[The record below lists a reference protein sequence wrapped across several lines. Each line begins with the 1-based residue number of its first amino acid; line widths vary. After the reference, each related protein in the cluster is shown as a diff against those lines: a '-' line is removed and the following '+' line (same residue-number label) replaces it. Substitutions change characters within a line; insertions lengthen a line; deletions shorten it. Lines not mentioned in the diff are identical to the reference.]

1 MKRSSI
7 HIVALTGCLGCL
19 ALAAEEPLPWHV
31 QDAEIRIPVTVSLE
45 EAMVW
50 MPPQVY
56 LADLTPLE
64 TKGLAFDRNTKGVV
78 TSDIRT
84 KEQKENIIADL
95 KRKCAA
101 SGQEYKPEL
110 YQPDLRA
117 NGSATFEMKPEYK
130 RFSFHE
136 GGGVQVLVD
145 DKNIAPDKNIV
156 QRQSCKM
163 FTLPPAAK
171 KFTITANV
179 RDLGQAGFI
188 TCGPTVAEATLCL
201 PGLDPTELIPL
212 VYDLSG
218 RNVGC
223 RILWTYPGEPM
234 SILFDCSS
242 GDKQYLVYLVPRSK
256 QPPRLD
262 WAPRA
267 GLMLESRYPDRY
279 DPAPTTL
286 EGFMK
291 LWDGT
296 DFIAGKKVV
305 RDTLWRW
312 YHATYTSVI
321 PGAAISHCFVP
332 FRPRDVEATNFRD
345 GIKTRRASLVLSRY
359 TGFFHIPE
367 TQDYEF
373 YFGVQP
379 AGYLLID
386 DQVVSEWRYGEAGQ
400 ADLKPL
406 FAQGKGQGGPPMKA
420 FRLKLEKG
428 LHKLDFCLYGSRK
441 DFSAW
446 FCWRLPDNER
456 STRAFGREFSVWEPL
471 ADAAAG
477 AMTHREEKLCAS
489 FSWRYAGKE
498 WLGNYPA
505 GDIIQYSLAGAL
517 SEEREDAVFRWRFDD
532 GHTAEGREIKHLFFA
547 PGNRKVELEVLDG
560 PNGKTIA
567 HKAGNIHVQ
576 VDWSEPND
584 DPPLELLEPIT
595 QRETEFASGTPIRD
609 VFSLYYWSLECD
621 LLEQRRS
628 AIGRALAERIDEVI
642 AKYPYDSLLDLA
654 RTVPMAAH
662 FPAVE
667 KLCKAVMDRAHVGSR
682 HWKSAATTLAE
693 SLVAVCGE
701 PQKALQLL
709 ETAEKAAPSLD
720 LTGAW
725 CIAAAKQWYPS
736 IPESG
741 EIAGVTE
748 GLKWSKASDLP
759 VKVHRA
765 GGQGAWI
772 AKEFHMPESRQGK
785 ELVLELGRMSG
796 HGMTIWFNGS
806 RLGTSAQCP
815 NGNIVIPA
823 EMQRFGETNRFLA
836 LHQPAEPPEWFGVKR
851 GENYGFA
858 GPAAEKDDPA
868 KRVTADALLMMGE
881 EEKAKEILLQLK
893 PDAWP
898 LGEETQ
904 LQLSADLRRIQRL
917 AAGCAAEADIAL
929 SLLDKWLG
937 KHPLLRTVPG
947 VMIVKLETFAGLG
960 DAARALTLAKQML
973 RMGLNGSQR
982 EQVMLVQVRA
992 MCKARK
998 MDDARDVYIQLKK
1011 IAPYS
1016 PATVEAREAITKTVL
1031 GKDAPS
1037 Q

>member
-7 HIVALTGCLGCL
+7 HIMALTGCLGCL
-19 ALAAEEPLPWHV
+19 ALAAEEKVPWHV
-31 QDAEIRIPVTVSLE
+31 QDAEIRIPVTVSIE

-95 KRKCAA
+95 KRQCAA

-171 KFTITANV
+171 KFTITANFASL
-179 RDLGQAGFI
+179 RRAGFI
-188 TCGPTVAEATLCL
+188 TRGPAVAGATLCL
-201 PGLDPTELIPL
+201 ADLDPTELIPL

-234 SILFDCSS
+234 SILFDCS
-242 GDKQYLVYLVPRSK
+242 GGEKQYLVYLVPRSK
-256 QPPRLD
+256 HPPRLD

-267 GLMLESRYPDRY
+267 GLMLESRYPDHY

-312 YHATYTSVI
+312 YHATHTSVI
-321 PGAAISHCFVP
+321 PGAAISHAFVP
-332 FRPRDVEATNFRD
+332 FRPGDGEATNFRD
-345 GIKTRRASLVLSRY
+345 GIKTRGASLVLSRY

-373 YFGVQP
+373 KFNAEP

-386 DQVVSEWRYGEAGQ
+386 DQVISEWRRGE
-400 ADLKPL
+400 KP
-406 FAQGKGQGGPPMKA
+406 QQDGWRKA
-420 FRLKLEKG
+420 FKLNLEKG

-628 AIGRALAERIDEVI
+628 AIGRALAGRIDEVI

-662 FPAVE
+662 FSAVE
-667 KLCKAVMDRAHVGSR
+667 KLCKAVMDRAPVGSR
-682 HWKSAATTLAE
+682 HWKSATTTLANIFV
-693 SLVAVCGE
+693 SVRDE
-701 PQKALQLL
+701 PAKALQLL
-709 ETAEKAAPSLD
+709 DTLEKAEPDLD
-720 LTGAW
+720 LIGGW
-725 CIAAAKQWYPS
+725 CFAKAERWYPA
-736 IPESG
+736 IPKSG
-741 EIAGVTE
+741 ELAAMTE
-748 GLKWSKASDLP
+748 GLSWSKAAALP
-759 VKVHRA
+759 VHERTGDHR
-765 GGQGAWI
+765 GAWI
-772 AKEFHMPESRQGK
+772 AKEFHLPEARRGK
-785 ELVLELGRMSG
+785 ELVLEISG
-796 HGMTIWFNGS
+796 MNGAGAIWFNGT
-806 RLGTSAQCP
+806 RLDEPTQWP
-815 NGNIVIPA
+815 QGNIVIPA
-823 EMQRFGETNRFLA
+823 AVQRFGETNRFLA
-836 LHQPAEPPEWFGVKR
+836 LQQPKEPIEWFR
-851 GENYGFA
+851 PNQLWNYGFT

-868 KRVTADALLMMGE
+868 KRIRANALLLMGQADT
-881 EEKAKEILLQLK
+881 AKEIPPQPQADATWPLDDQTQVKLAGDLK
-893 PDAWP
+893 RVERLAREGGASAESALAILDAWLVKHP
-898 LGEETQ
+898 
-904 LQLSADLRRIQRL
+904 QLS
-917 AAGCAAEADIAL
+917 
-929 SLLDKWLG
+929 
-937 KHPLLRTVPG
+937 TVPA

-973 RMGLNGSQR
+973 RMDLNGSQR
-982 EQVMLVQVRA
+982 EQVMLVQVKV

-1016 PATVEAREAITKTVL
+1016 GATLKARETITKAVL